1 MYIVLFFFFLGS
13 GDHLDLHEQTHSFPT
28 RRSSDLAPGESNGKF
43 FVKYE
48 KLACPVRSANNRG
61 FRLGGNRKVDWGWIV
76 WGLDAAVHEALLFAA
91 VGFLVGGIDDLAID
105 AIFLVRIAWRRASVM
120 RRYRRA
126 RLSEI
131 GRAHV

>member
-1 MYIVLFFFFLGS
+1 MRISDWSSDVC
-13 GDHLDLHEQTHSFPT
+13 
-28 RRSSDLAPGESNGKF
+28 SSDLPRAPGESNGKF

-91 VGFLVGGIDDLAID
+91 VGFLVRSEEHTSELQSLMRISYAVICLKNHIDT
-105 AIFLVRIAWRRASVM
+105 
-120 RRYRRA
+120 Y
-126 RLSEI
+126 
-131 GRAHV
+131 

>member
-1 MYIVLFFFFLGS
+1 MRISDWSSDVC
-13 GDHLDLHEQTHSFPT
+13 
-28 RRSSDLAPGESNGKF
+28 SSDLPRAPGESNGKF

-61 FRLGGNRKVDWGWIV
+61 FRLGGHRKVDWGWIV

-120 RRYRRA
+120 RGYRDRQCVGQGKSVSV
-126 RLSEI
+126 L
-131 GRAHV
+131 